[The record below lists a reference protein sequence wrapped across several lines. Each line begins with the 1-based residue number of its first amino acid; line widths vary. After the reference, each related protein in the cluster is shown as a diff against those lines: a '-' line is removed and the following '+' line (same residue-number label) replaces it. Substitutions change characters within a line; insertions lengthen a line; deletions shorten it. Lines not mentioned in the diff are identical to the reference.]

1 MASERFEDGRAL
13 LRMPYETEQTPHM
26 VLEVNQACN
35 ITCEACY
42 KAKSGIT
49 KPLQDVY
56 EEIDWI
62 MERRNLDVITLAGG
76 EPTLHP
82 QLPDIVRYI
91 TDRGVLVQMLTNGT
105 LLTDERL
112 DDLAAA
118 GMFKIYL
125 HIDTRQQRD
134 DTDGATCEGDLNEL
148 RETLAKRVRSHGIGC
163 APVLTL
169 YQSNLG
175 ELDDIVEHVLASP
188 SMDWLLS
195 TLYTDFTGL
204 SEGLGLEGTCE
215 VLGEGLPDQTV
226 TNEHVAPY
234 LRERRGWVPS
244 AYVASSKRLTE
255 RRWLFY
261 YALVIRSDDG
271 LEGVH
276 YLDQRFGRNIA
287 IGNWMYK
294 LQHGRYPF
302 DMVLTKL
309 QVYIVAL
316 CYAALSLNPITAL
329 RIYAFLLKA
338 LMPGRTLEVKALAF
352 QQGPNLT
359 PDGELEFCRF
369 CPDATV
375 RDGKLIPVCL
385 VDVLDPPGPQ
395 DDPQRRQRAEE
406 IVDGLWS

>member
-1 MASERFEDGRAL
+1 MASERFEDGRPL
-13 LRMPYETEQTPHM
+13 LRMPYETAQTPHM

-42 KAKSGIT
+42 KAKSGKT
-49 KPLQDVY
+49 KPVDDVIA
-56 EEIDWI
+56 EIDWI
-62 MERRNLDVITLAGG
+62 IERRKLDVITVAGG

-82 QLPDIVRYI
+82 QLADIVRYI
-91 TDRGVLVQMLTNGT
+91 ADRGILVQMLTNGT

-112 DDLAAA
+112 DELAAA

-125 HIDTRQQRD
+125 HIDTHQRRD
-134 DTDGATCEGDLNEL
+134 DTDGATTETGLNAV
-148 RETLAKRVRSHGIGC
+148 RERIAQRVRRHGIGC

-175 ELDDIVEHVLASP
+175 ELDAIVEHMLASP

-204 SEGLGLEGTCE
+204 SRGLGLEGTCE
-215 VLGEGLPDQTV
+215 VLGEGLPDETV

-234 LRERRGWVPS
+234 LMEKRGWHPS
-244 AYVASSKRLTE
+244 AYVASSRRDRE

-261 YALVIRSDDG
+261 YALVIRSADG
-271 LEGVH
+271 SFDVH
-276 YLDQRFGRNIA
+276 YLDQKFGRNIA

-302 DMVLTKL
+302 DILLTPFTT
-309 QVYIVAL
+309 VIVAL
-316 CYAALSLNPITAL
+316 CYAALSFNPITAF
-329 RIYAFLLKA
+329 RVYAFLLKA
-338 LMPGRTLEVKALAF
+338 IGRGRKLELKAMAF

-359 PDGELEFCRF
+359 PEGELEFCRF

-375 RDGKLIPVCL
+375 RDGQLIPVCL
-385 VDVLDPPGPQ
+385 VDVLRPPGE
-395 DDPQRRQRAEE
+395 DLDPERVKRADE
-406 IVDGLWS
+406 IVEGLWS

>member
-13 LRMPYETEQTPHM
+13 LRMPYQTSETPHM

-35 ITCEACY
+35 ISCEACY
-42 KAKSGIT
+42 KAKSGTT
-49 KPLQDVY
+49 KPLDEVY
-56 EEIDWI
+56 AEIDWV

-91 TDRGVLVQMLTNGT
+91 ADRGVLVQMLTNGT
-105 LLTDERL
+105 LLTEERL
-112 DDLAAA
+112 TDLAAA

-125 HIDTRQQRD
+125 HMDTRQRRD
-134 DTDGATCEGDLNEL
+134 DTAGATCEADLNDL
-148 RETLAKRVRSHGIGC
+148 RETTARRVRSHGIGC

-204 SEGLGLEGTCE
+204 SEGLGLGGTCE

-226 TNEHVAPY
+226 TNEDVAPY
-234 LRERRGWVPS
+234 LRDKRGWVPS
-244 AYVASSKRLTE
+244 AYVASSKRDRE

-271 LEGVH
+271 LVDVH

-287 IGNWMYK
+287 IGNWMYR

-302 DMVLTKL
+302 DMVLTPW
-309 QVYIVAL
+309 QVYVVAL
-316 CYAALSLNPITAL
+316 CYATLSLGPITAL
-329 RIYAFLLKA
+329 RIYAFLIKA
-338 LMPGRTLEVKALAF
+338 LRPGRKLEIKALAF

-359 PDGELEFCRF
+359 PEGDLEFCRF

-375 RDGKLIPVCL
+375 RDGELIPVCL
-385 VDVLDPPGPQ
+385 VDVLKPPGEPV
-395 DDPQRRQRAEE
+395 DPDREQRAEQ
-406 IVDGLWS
+406 IIAGLWD

>member
-13 LRMPYETEQTPHM
+13 LRMPYETSQTPHM

-42 KAKSGIT
+42 KAKSGLT
-49 KPLQDVY
+49 KPVDEVIA
-56 EEIDWI
+56 EIDWI
-62 MERRNLDVITLAGG
+62 IERRKLDVITLAGG

-82 QLPDIVRYI
+82 RLDEIVRYI
-91 TDRGVLVQMLTNGT
+91 TERGILVQMLTNGT
-105 LLTDERL
+105 LLTEQRL
-112 DDLAAA
+112 AELAEA

-134 DTDGATCEGDLNEL
+134 DTGDATCEADLNAL
-148 RETLAKRVRSHGIGC
+148 RERIARRVRKHGIGC
-163 APVLTL
+163 APVITL
-169 YQSNLG
+169 YQSNLE
-175 ELDDIVEHVLASP
+175 ELDAIVEHMLASP

-195 TLYTDFTGL
+195 TLYTDFTSL
-204 SEGLGLEGTCE
+204 SEQLGLGGTCE
-215 VLGEGLPDQTV
+215 VLGEGLPGQTV

-234 LRERRGWVPS
+234 LREKRGWAPS
-244 AYVASSKRLTE
+244 AYVASSERDRE

-261 YALVIRSDDG
+261 YALVIRSADG
-271 LEGVH
+271 SIDVH

-287 IGNWMYK
+287 VGNWMYK

-302 DMVLTKL
+302 DILLTPFTT
-309 QVYIVAL
+309 VIVAL
-316 CYAALSLNPITAL
+316 CYAALSFNPITAF
-329 RIYAFLLKA
+329 RVYAFLAKLLRPGRVLELKA
-338 LMPGRTLEVKALAF
+338 MAF

-359 PDGELEFCRF
+359 PEGELEFCRF

-385 VDVLDPPGPQ
+385 VDVLRPPGEES
-395 DDPQRRQRAEE
+395 DPARMAGADE
-406 IVDGLWS
+406 IIGGLWD